1 MRLKVVFGL
10 TLAALSAC
18 GGLERIPKLTVPR
31 EDLLASYR
39 LMAEGDQ
46 MFLEGSEHFALLKYL
61 EASRLNPYHEVIFNK
76 LAMAYSR
83 LRQFRQAEQAVRRA
97 IRLEPEY
104 PFAHNTR
111 GIIFLATLLNRKAI
125 QSFKEAIRLRPEEGS
140 FYLNLGHAYIRDDEY
155 EEGMRTYQMA
165 LEVDPEIFQRTDII
179 ELSYEFD
186 DAANPEKFYQ
196 LARIFA
202 ELGDKD
208 TCLGYLGKAL
218 SAGFSDSERLMSD
231 EAFENF
237 RQDDEFIKLID
248 FYGLAESTS

>member
-1 MRLKVVFGL
+1 MRLKLVFLL
-10 TLAALSAC
+10 TIVAWPAC

-31 EDLLASYR
+31 EDLLTSYR
-39 LMAEGDQ
+39 LMAEGDE
-46 MFLEGSEHFALLKYL
+46 MFLEGREHFALLKYL

-83 LRQFRQAEQAVRRA
+83 LKQFRQAEEAVKRS

-111 GIIFLATLLNRKAI
+111 GIISLATQYNRQAI
-125 QSFKEAIRLRPEEGS
+125 RSFKEAIKLRPGEAS

-155 EEGMRTYQMA
+155 QEGMRTYQKA
-165 LEVDPEIFQRTDII
+165 LEIDPEVFRRSDVI
-179 ELSYEFD
+179 ELSYEFND
-186 DAANPEKFYQ
+186 PANPERFYQ

-208 TCLGYLGKAL
+208 TCLDYLGKAL
-218 SAGFSDSERLMSD
+218 SAGFSDSRRLMSD
-231 EAFENF
+231 AAFEKL
-237 RQDDEFIKLID
+237 RQDTEFVKLIAS
-248 FYGLAESTS
+248 YGIVESTS